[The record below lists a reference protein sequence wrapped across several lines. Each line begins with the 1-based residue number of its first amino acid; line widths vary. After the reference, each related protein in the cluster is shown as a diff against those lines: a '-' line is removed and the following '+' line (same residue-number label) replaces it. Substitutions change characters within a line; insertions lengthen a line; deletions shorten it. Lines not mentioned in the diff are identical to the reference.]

1 MSDGHHRG
9 TCFGY
14 AVRSSMDFE
23 YLRGGGAGDVLEI
36 RPGSQD
42 GPGPDGRLLVEW
54 KPLPG
59 KPFLDARLYGDGSCY
74 RLWINGAGGGW
85 FEIRPEGPSTIG
97 VPPTGDCVRREERI
111 WGVPAMLCFLA
122 RGDLPLHAAAVEVNG
137 AAVLLAA
144 PSQFGKTTLAAAF
157 AAHGHRVL
165 SEDLCCLRVGA
176 SLSVLPGPAMLRL
189 RHDVAAGLGFD
200 NWPVIGRDAD
210 RVHVALP
217 DATRGSCEPVPVRA
231 AVFLRETSVGLEL
244 TRMGPAEVLP
254 DLWALSF
261 RLPTHADR
269 LRCFEGIVRL
279 ADEVPVWNLARPVR
293 FDALTAT
300 VERVVAHA

>member
-1 MSDGHHRG
+1 MINGHHRG

-14 AVRSSMDFE
+14 AVHSSMDFQ
-23 YLRGGGAGDVLEI
+23 YLRGGGAGDAIEI
-36 RPGSQD
+36 RPCSQD
-42 GPGPDGRLLVEW
+42 GPGLDGRLLVEW

-59 KPFLDARLYGDGSCY
+59 KPFLDARLYASAGTY
-74 RLWINGAGGGW
+74 HLWVNGAGGGW
-85 FEIRPEGPSTIG
+85 FEIVPERPSIG
-97 VPPTGDCVRREERI
+97 APPTEDAVRREERL

-157 AAHGHRVL
+157 AAQGHRVL
-165 SEDLCCLRVGA
+165 SEDLCCLRGGA
-176 SLSVLPGPAMLRL
+176 SFSVLPGPAMLRL
-189 RHDVAAGLGFD
+189 RHDVAAGLGFEE
-200 NWPVIGRDAD
+200 WPVIGRDAD

-217 DATRGSCEPVPVRA
+217 DATRGNSEPVPVRA
-231 AVFLRETSVGLEL
+231 AVLLREAAAGLEL
-244 TRMGPAEVLP
+244 TRIGPAEALP

-261 RLPTHADR
+261 RLPTQADR

-279 ADEVPVWNLARPVR
+279 ADEVPVWNLTRPVR
-293 FDALTAT
+293 LDALHTT